1 MGSSFTDPRRQ
12 VACSE
17 SRSTCSRYQ
26 WVGRCSWFPGP
37 ALKGLPGT
45 IGEFFRNLLNST
57 ALLAPNS
64 RLSPSKFVEFIR
76 TQRCLC
82 GGEEFVE
89 LRRWHGGAGEHRV
102 RLTAMMNLMLEQ
114 VQQEAVGTLRLDA

>member
-1 MGSSFTDPRRQ
+1 MGWTVFMVP
-12 VACSE
+12 A
-17 SRSTCSRYQ
+17 
-26 WVGRCSWFPGP
+26 P
-37 ALKGLPGT
+37 ALKGRTGT
-45 IGEFFRNLLNST
+45 TAEFFCNLLNST

-64 RLSPSKFVEFIR
+64 RLRPSKFVEFNR

-102 RLTAMMNLMLEQ
+102 RLTTMMDLVLEQ
-114 VQQEAVGTLRLDA
+114 VQQEAVRTLRL